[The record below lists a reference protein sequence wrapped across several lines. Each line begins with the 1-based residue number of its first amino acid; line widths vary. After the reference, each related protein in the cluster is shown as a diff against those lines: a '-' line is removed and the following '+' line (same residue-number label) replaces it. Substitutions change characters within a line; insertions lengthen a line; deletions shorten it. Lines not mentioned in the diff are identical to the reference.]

1 MYDGPFKV
9 AEKVGEVAY
18 QLKLPEIMKI
28 HPTFHVSFIRPYFED
43 FEDPKRHK
51 KRDPPQVRTHL
62 EETIEKILDHRVLGM
77 HKKNRL
83 TEFLIQ
89 WKGNLKAYAT
99 WEKGGSLWQY
109 EQ

>member
-51 KRDPPQVRTHL
+51 KRDPP
-62 EETIEKILDHRVLGM
+62 
-77 HKKNRL
+77 
-83 TEFLIQ
+83 
-89 WKGNLKAYAT
+89 
-99 WEKGGSLWQY
+99 
-109 EQ
+109 